1 MIQTTTPSTLTG
13 KAVRSSLLR
22 KNLVY
27 VKEFEAYSIFETTF
41 VVGRVYSEAQIIQ
54 EQVESG
60 TRLTVLTVF
69 LSPSTNL
76 KDITGPYLTRI
87 DLAARHKFIFTKSG
101 ETLDIGRF
109 GAQDYVELQECDPIL
124 KDARFKT
131 PTEIYVFFEDRD
143 CFLVSGDPVFSFQ
156 GRFHLLPRF
165 GSEYESESDYDAA
178 ESDGSSAEYAD
189 ASGSDTYSP
198 ASDEVESS
206 DTSAAP
212 DQGGDHEEKNLDQVA
227 TTSSSS
233 GNLPFEGAGISDTI
247 AEPAPGNIRHHV
259 GSSSDDGQLTIEAN
273 QDLDLSLLIVASSDQ
288 TPFVSADLDN
298 GRSYDVNSLTALQG
312 LSVEAL
318 RAHNAALEANDN
330 VMFL

>member
-1 MIQTTTPSTLTG
+1 MVETTTPFTLTS
-13 KAVRSSLLR
+13 RSSLLR
-22 KNLVY
+22 KNLVF
-27 VKEFEAYSIFETTF
+27 VKESEAYSIFETTF

-69 LSPSTNL
+69 RSPSTNL
-76 KDITGPYLTRI
+76 KDITGPYMTRI
-87 DLAARHKFIFTKSG
+87 DLAARHRFIFTKSG
-101 ETLDIGRF
+101 ETLDIGRV

-124 KDARFKT
+124 QDARFKT

-165 GSEYESESDYDAA
+165 GSEYESESDYYAS
-178 ESDGSSAEYAD
+178 ESDGASPEYAD
-189 ASGSDTYSP
+189 TSSGDPCSP
-198 ASDEVESS
+198 ASDEVERS

-212 DQGGDHEEKNLDQVA
+212 DQGGNDEGKNLDQVA

-233 GNLPFEGAGISDTI
+233 SNLEAEILHTI
-247 AEPAPGNIRHHV
+247 AEPAPGNIQHHFG
-259 GSSSDDGQLTIEAN
+259 GSSGDGQLTIEAN
-273 QDLDLSLLIVASSDQ
+273 QDLDLPILIVTSTDQ
-288 TPFVSADLDN
+288 TPFISADLDN
-298 GRSYDVNSLTALQG
+298 GRSDDVNSLTALQG
-312 LSVEAL
+312 LSTEAL
-318 RAHNAALEANDN
+318 RAHSAALGANAN